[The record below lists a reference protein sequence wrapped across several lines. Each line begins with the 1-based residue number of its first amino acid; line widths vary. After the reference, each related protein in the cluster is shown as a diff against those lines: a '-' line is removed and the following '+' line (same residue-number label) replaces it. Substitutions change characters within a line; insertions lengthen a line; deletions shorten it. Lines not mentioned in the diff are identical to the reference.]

1 MPTPS
6 DASSKGTVYCLLS
19 AACYSGTNIC
29 LRQLAEIEAD
39 PAWVICLKETTAVLI
54 IGPWLIWQLSRGVRP
69 NCQHRALLRLFIASL
84 TVQLIGNLSIQW
96 ALGIVGLAISL
107 PIVFSTSLI
116 GSAVI
121 GSIVFHESLST
132 RSALAIILVIFSIV
146 LLSLS
151 ATELNDTS
159 AGTSSL
165 FLTSLAIVAVSVS
178 GIIYAYVG
186 TAIRHAMNVGMS
198 VLGIV
203 FVVTSTGSLSLGILC
218 LVRLGPAELLTTDP
232 TVLAWIIAAGLF
244 NVAAFSL
251 ITKGLQL
258 TTLVHVNILNSSQVA
273 IGALAGIFLF
283 HEPFN
288 IWLLSGIVLII
299 VGIGLFGQPQVQRPD
314 TIVNDA

>member
-1 MPTPS
+1 MSTLIDPP
-6 DASSKGTVYCLLS
+6 SKGTVYCLLS
-19 AACYSGTNIC
+19 ASCYSGTNIC

-54 IGPWLIWQLSRGVRP
+54 IGPWLLWQLSRGVRP
-69 NCQHRALLRLFIASL
+69 TGQRRALLLLFIASL
-84 TVQLIGNLSIQW
+84 TVQLVGNLSVQW

-121 GSIVFHESLST
+121 GSIVFHESLSK
-132 RSALAIILVIFSIV
+132 RSALAIIVVIFSIV
-146 LLSLS
+146 LLSLG
-151 ATELNDTS
+151 ATELNGTS
-159 AGTSSL
+159 ASTSSL

-186 TAIRHAMNVGMS
+186 TAIRYAMSVGMS
-198 VLGIV
+198 VLGTV
-203 FVVTSTGSLSLGILC
+203 FVVTSTGSLSLGALC
-218 LVRLGPAELLTTDP
+218 LIRLGPAEILATDP
-232 TVLAWIIAAGLF
+232 TVLAWIIASGLC
-244 NVAAFSL
+244 NVAAFSF

-258 TTLVHVNILNSSQVA
+258 TTLVHVNMLNSSQVA

-288 IWLLSGIVLII
+288 IWILSGIVLII
-299 VGIGLFGQPQVQRPD
+299 VGIGLFGQPQVQHLD
-314 TIVNDA
+314 TILNDT